1 MQVTATATEIKST
14 YSLKD
19 LAEKL
24 GATPDAIRLRWLPS
38 VFAVAPESALR
49 LSRTEYTERCL
60 ELLENFKA
68 RTGTAQE
75 WVESFKKTETFQAEN
90 GFENF
95 HKAENADLD
104 DFRQQSDTYLAR
116 IENFQFSALQRLQQM
131 AARIQA
137 IDEEIKRHDEQQEDA
152 EIFVEAARNVERR
165 KAAELAEKE
174 RQKKLQLAEMQI
186 EQSLGLR

>member
-49 LSRTEYTERCL
+49 VSRTEYTERCL

-68 RTGTAQE
+68 RPGTAQE
-75 WVESFKKTETFQAEN
+75 WVENFQKTENFQTEN

-95 HKAENADLD
+95 HKAENAYGSE
-104 DFRQQSDTYLAR
+104 FRQQSDSYLAKA
-116 IENFQFSALQRLQQM
+116 ESFQFSALQELQRM
-131 AARIQA
+131 AAEIQA
-137 IDEEIKRHDEQQEDA
+137 INAEISQQKEEMEDSAILTQAIAEIKAEQEQNLA
-152 EIFVEAARNVERR
+152 EVRRLKKLEAA
-165 KAAELAEKE
+165 
-174 RQKKLQLAEMQI
+174 KLQLKESM
-186 EQSLGLR
+186 GLK